1 MSHKAQLLSLSY
13 GTTSPRYQG
22 FTVLT
27 CVNTVILRHLKKG
40 KGLWCSV
47 SPNNVPRWMCVNS
60 CYPSHKAEVVTWII
74 VYGQDHVF
82 LSLSLIQ
89 KGYLIIFEFNLIAVY
104 LVRIISEWCW
114 MLHFV
119 QCEFNCRL
127 IHLHGGKPL
136 GFEGNVH
143 LPLSRSVRLGSNC
156 LQIPYLRLKRI
167 FKQLEHH
174 TTMHKCQFVKRS
186 ELWMINQTH
195 TEQNI
200 PVLLLRL
207 CLP

>member
-1 MSHKAQLLSLSY
+1 MLSLSY

-114 MLHFV
+114 MLHLV

-186 ELWMINQTH
+186 ELFFFH
-195 TEQNI
+195 
-200 PVLLLRL
+200 
-207 CLP
+207 CH